1 MTDSQPESKFLDA
14 DDQTPV
20 SDLKPVENSPAK
32 KEKQPPQGL
41 WRGWV
46 RPLLTVIIIVT
57 TLRSSLLDWN
67 DVPTGSM
74 VPTVAIG
81 DRIVVN
87 KLSYAFNLPFNG
99 PVVAVPFTKI
109 SFDNPLDFLPGFY
122 WSSPEVSD
130 IVTFWKPGG
139 FHELSYE
146 TLRSIGVAD
155 ERARDEATVNDGG
168 IRMVKRIVAG
178 PGDTIEMQQTVEKF
192 DGRNFQFSKMI
203 LNGEEATYTKVGPYE
218 LIETIAGVSRR
229 IKYIRNDPEEMRKRN
244 GFLDP
249 RLANFGPFTVPDDH
263 YIMIGDNRDN
273 SADGRFFGGVE
284 LTQITGKA
292 KFAAVSF
299 QGSYFKPNWSRFFHA
314 FDQDLE
320 PAAPAK

>member
-1 MTDSQPESKFLDA
+1 MTESEPPSAFTEA
-14 DDQTPV
+14 DEPATPV
-20 SDLKPVENSPAK
+20 ETPAPQAKDEK

-41 WRGWV
+41 WRGWI
-46 RPLLTVIIIVT
+46 RPLLTVIIVVT

-74 VPTVAIG
+74 IPTVAVG

-109 SFDNPLDFLPGFY
+109 SFNNPLDFLPGFY
-122 WSSPEVSD
+122 WSSPQVSD

-139 FHELSYE
+139 FHELSYD
-146 TLRSIGVAD
+146 TLRSIGVPD
-155 ERARDEATVNDGG
+155 ERARREATITDGG

-178 PGDTIEMQQTVEKF
+178 PGDVIEMRQTVEKF
-192 DGRNFQFSKMI
+192 DGRSFQFSKLI

-229 IKYIRNDPEEMRKRN
+229 VQYVRNDPEEMRKRN

-263 YIMIGDNRDN
+263 HLMIGDNRDN

-284 LTQITGKA
+284 LSQITGKA
-292 KFAAVSF
+292 KFVAVSF
-299 QGSYFKPNWSRFFHA
+299 KGSYFKPNWSRFFHA

-320 PAAPAK
+320 PAD